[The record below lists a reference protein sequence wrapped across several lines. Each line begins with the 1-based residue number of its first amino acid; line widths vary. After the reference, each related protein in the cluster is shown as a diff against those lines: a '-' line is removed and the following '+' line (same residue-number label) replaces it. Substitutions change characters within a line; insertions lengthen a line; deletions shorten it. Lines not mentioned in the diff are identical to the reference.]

1 MPGHRPMKKEKA
13 KNFKGSM
20 LHLLDYIKEY
30 HLRIVFVL
38 ILVVCST
45 IISVVGPK
53 IAGGITTKIYE
64 GIVSKVTGGSG
75 IDFDAIFK
83 IVTTMA
89 ILYVCSALINYVSNL
104 IMVKT
109 SVDLTYRLRDDVSK
123 KINRLPLKFFD
134 KHSHGEVLSR
144 VTNDVDTIAN
154 NLSNTITQMLSSVVS
169 VIGVL
174 YMMFSISFKLTIVA
188 LCVLPLT
195 GFCATF
201 IVKHSQKYF
210 YKQQAALG
218 EANGLIEEM
227 YSGHLV
233 VKAYNYEDKS
243 IKDFDKINK
252 NLEESAHKS
261 QFYSAIMMPVTGFIG
276 NLIYVAVC
284 LLGGYEAINGRITVG
299 DIQALIQYVRNL
311 NQPVSQASQ
320 LLSNIQ
326 SMAAAAER
334 IFEILDEKE
343 EEPDCIN
350 PVSIYD
356 ENGNLTIKGNVS
368 FENVRFGYDPDNI
381 VIKDFSMYVKPG
393 QNVAIVG
400 PTGAGKTT
408 LVKLLMR
415 FYELNGGTIYVDG
428 HDIKDY
434 TRSDLRSLFGMVL
447 QDTWLYS
454 GSIKDNIKYGKLDA
468 TDEEVYE
475 ACKMAHVHHFIKT
488 LDNGYDTQ
496 ISDETSGIS
505 QGQKQLLTIARAFL
519 KDPKILI
526 LDEATSSVDT
536 RTEELIQQ
544 AMEKLMENRTSFVIA
559 HRLSTIKN
567 ADIIIVLDKGDVV
580 EVGNHQELLAK
591 KGFYY
596 NLYNSQF
603 EEQLYSSFLYN

>member
-30 HLRIVFVL
+30 HLRICFVL

-64 GIVSKVTGGSG
+64 GIVGKVTGGSG

-154 NLSNTITQMLSSVVS
+154 NLSNTITQMLSSVVT

-343 EEPDCIN
+343 EEHDCIN

-580 EVGNHQELLAK
+580 EVGNHKELLAK

-603 EEQLYSSFLYN
+603 EE

>member
-53 IAGGITTKIYE
+53 IAGGITTKIYD

-468 TDEEVYE
+468 TDEEVYK

-580 EVGNHQELLAK
+580 EVGNHKELLEK

-603 EEQLYSSFLYN
+603 EE

>member
-30 HLRIVFVL
+30 HLRICFVL

-64 GIVSKVTGGSG
+64 GIVGKVTGGSG

-154 NLSNTITQMLSSVVS
+154 NLSNTITQMLSSVVT

-195 GFCATF
+195 AFCATF

-580 EVGNHQELLAK
+580 EVGNHKQLLEK

-603 EEQLYSSFLYN
+603 EEQ

>member
-53 IAGGITTKIYE
+53 IAGGITTKIYD

-580 EVGNHQELLAK
+580 EVGNHKELLEK

-603 EEQLYSSFLYN
+603 EEQ

>member
-30 HLRIVFVL
+30 HLRICFVL

-64 GIVSKVTGGSG
+64 GIVGKVTGGSG

-218 EANGLIEEM
+218 EVNGLIEEM

-475 ACKMAHVHHFIKT
+475 ACKMAHVDHFIKT
-488 LDNGYDTQ
+488 LDQGYDTQ

-580 EVGNHQELLAK
+580 EVGNHKQLLEK

-603 EEQLYSSFLYN
+603 EE